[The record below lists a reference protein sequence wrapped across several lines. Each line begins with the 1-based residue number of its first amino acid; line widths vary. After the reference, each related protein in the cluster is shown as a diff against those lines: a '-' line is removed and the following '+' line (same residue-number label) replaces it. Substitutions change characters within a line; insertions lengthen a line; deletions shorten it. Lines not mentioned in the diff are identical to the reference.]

1 MPQIIRGTPH
11 ALRTDNA
18 GEMLS
23 PAARDYMRD
32 HNIWHEMC
40 NAYEHHQNPRAEAA
54 IGNIGMRART
64 LLQFSGVPKRH
75 WPQAV
80 AYSTELDNQT
90 LPT

>member
-1 MPQIIRGTPH
+1 MIIIDDATGYKWQYVLRKNDDYLQCIDHLFTRLGEMPRIIRGTPR

-23 PAARDYMRD
+23 PAAHDYMRD

-54 IGNIGMRART
+54 IGNI
-64 LLQFSGVPKRH
+64 
-75 WPQAV
+75 
-80 AYSTELDNQT
+80 
-90 LPT
+90 